1 MRPITGVKWSLRTEV
16 RMGTYDDSA
25 HDLSDRPA
33 VSRGS
38 YWTLAPLLS
47 MR

>member
-1 MRPITGVKWSLRTEV
+1 MVAKTAA

-38 YWTLAPLLS
+38 YWTLAPLSS
-47 MR
+47 MW